1 MIENIHDWKTCGCI
15 NCQGHRQDVE
25 AARREGAEAMREKI
39 LALAKQF
46 GVPGMAMTVLKGL
59 ALPEAKYKA

>member
-1 MIENIHDWKTCGCI
+1 MHHEWKTCRCVE
-15 NCQGHRQDVE
+15 CQGILQEVE

-46 GVPGMAMTVLKGL
+46 GVPGMAMTVLRNL
-59 ALPEAKYKA
+59 ALPEAKYK